1 MTLDPNAAGKG
12 PGYGLMLG
20 GVGLLFGSMILAAG
34 IRGAL
39 PWWQVAI
46 GEVAVCAVVGWRL
59 WTADWA
65 VKR

>member
-1 MTLDPNAAGKG
+1 MTLDPNADGKG

-20 GVGLLFGSMILAAG
+20 GVGLTFGGMILAAG
-34 IRGAL
+34 IIGAA
-39 PWWQVAI
+39 PWWGVI
-46 GEVAVCAVVGWRL
+46 CGEAAVCGVVGWRL